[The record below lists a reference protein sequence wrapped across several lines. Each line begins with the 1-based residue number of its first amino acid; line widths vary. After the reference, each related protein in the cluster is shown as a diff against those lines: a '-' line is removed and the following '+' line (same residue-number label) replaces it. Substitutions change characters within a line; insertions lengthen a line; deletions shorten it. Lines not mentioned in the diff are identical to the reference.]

1 MFAYIVEQD
10 YVQTIDCITK
20 LLNDDKC
27 NLSCAT
33 YELLINE
40 NINYEGHVIRYLKSQ
55 CYIDNLPTGSVSLG
69 NLEKVGWVVLEC
81 EYAITANSKEQNSF
95 YDLNN
100 RIFLNEYRWNKIHNT
115 NLLMKINMNK
125 DFSKYGYSK

>member
-1 MFAYIVEQD
+1 M
-10 YVQTIDCITK
+10 
-20 LLNDDKC
+20 NDDKC
-27 NLSCAT
+27 ILSCAT
-33 YELLINE
+33 RESLNNKIIY
-40 NINYEGHVIRYLKSQ
+40 YEGHVIRYLKSQ
-55 CYIDNLPTGSVSLG
+55 CDIDNLPMGLVFLR
-69 NLEKVGWVVLEC
+69 NFEKVSWVLLKC
-81 EYAITANSKEQNSF
+81 DYDITANSKEQNSF